1 MAIFNIPL
9 PPPLYF
15 FLGQNYSENVFEFV
29 NHFDSPYPS
38 TFAGKFTL
46 CQKTVLLGSS
56 YNLLSCQCLSGS
68 SWGLTALGT
77 QHRWPRGKAGQES
90 RPQHLLGSDGLC
102 DTAQTDLPLWLPW
115 KSPGPVTSET
125 ERGISHQARGSS
137 SSGCGF
143 QILGECLEFWFS
155 WKNLAFS
162 ARPLK
167 VQGVHHGGSDLP
179 PRKFCLWL
187 WWKCDGSEAR
197 NAIQRLDSL
206 QPGYS

>member
-46 CQKTVLLGSS
+46 CQKTVLPGSS
-56 YNLLSCQCLSGS
+56 YNLLSCQGLSGW

-90 RPQHLLGSDGLC
+90 KPQHLLGSDGLC
-102 DTAQTDLPLWLPW
+102 DTAQTHLPLWLPW
-115 KSPGPVTSET
+115 KSPSPVTPET
-125 ERGISHQARGSS
+125 ERGIRNQPPSKREFLIRLWFPDIREVLRVLVLLEKYCIQHQAPESS
-137 SSGCGF
+137 RCAPWG
-143 QILGECLEFWFS
+143 LGP
-155 WKNLAFS
+155 AT
-162 ARPLK
+162 
-167 VQGVHHGGSDLP
+167 
-179 PRKFCLWL
+179 
-187 WWKCDGSEAR
+187 
-197 NAIQRLDSL
+197 
-206 QPGYS
+206 